1 MGSLSHQLTNAT
13 LGREAPKLIQM
24 LPRGLGGEDST
35 FKNYD
40 SRLQWDGRL
49 KGTGKPLRSIV
60 NLTNGSVRGIKPC
73 KGNPSNGVMGT
84 RLLRQE
90 PSLASDSMVVPQG
103 FAKSQ
108 QKGLAYLPQKPL
120 NVAPQMQKQIF
131 NVTQFAKN
139 SAPPFI
145 PTKA

>member
-13 LGREAPKLIQM
+13 LGREAPRLIQM
-24 LPRGLGGEDST
+24 MPRGLGGEDST

-40 SRLQWDGRL
+40 SRLQWDGTLR
-49 KGTGKPLRSIV
+49 GTGTPLRSLLS
-60 NLTNGSVRGIKPC
+60 LTNGSVRGVRPC
-73 KGNPSNGVMGT
+73 RGNPSNGVMGT
-84 RLLRQE
+84 RLLKQE
-90 PSLASDSMVVPQG
+90 ASLASDSMVVPQG

-108 QKGLAYLPQKPL
+108 QKGLAYLTQKPL
-120 NVAPQMQKQIF
+120 NVAPQMQRQIF